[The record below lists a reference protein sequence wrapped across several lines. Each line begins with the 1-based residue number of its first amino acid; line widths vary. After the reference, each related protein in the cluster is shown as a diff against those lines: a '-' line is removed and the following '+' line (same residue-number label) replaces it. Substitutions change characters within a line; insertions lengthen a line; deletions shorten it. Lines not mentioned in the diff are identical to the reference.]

1 MKCKMKICLKKN
13 AILIWFYSSPN
24 GDSSAYV
31 PCKYICNFTDPRD
44 SEPESD
50 IETETEGENR
60 NEEDISGGGVGVE
73 RVAAT
78 GEGDSWCSIL

>member
-1 MKCKMKICLKKN
+1 MQFWYI
-13 AILIWFYSSPN
+13 IYSSPN

-50 IETETEGENR
+50 IETETEGENG
-60 NEEDISGGGVGVE
+60 NADGTSSASGVE
-73 RVAAT
+73 RVAAD
-78 GEGDSWCSIL
+78 GGGSWCSILW